1 MSFLRKHAAPAAAL
15 FCALFAFAAPY
26 LIPANPDS
34 AFFRGGVWGALL
46 VAACLYP
53 VWQALRRA
61 EPRELL
67 CGMGWALLFS
77 LALSLGSELFIYN
90 GLLRGMGSLLRR
102 IAVPLMAAPALGALS
117 ARLFSA
123 KPRETQA
130 LCFPLWG
137 YALVILLGWLPV
149 WLAFFPGMIN
159 YDFPAQ
165 YQQHIDHAYSS
176 LHPLLHSAL
185 SNGLMALGEAFS
197 SPTLGLLLNTVL
209 QMLVFSFALA
219 YS

>member
-67 CGMGWALLFS
+67 CGLGWALLFS

-102 IAVPLMAAPALGALS
+102 IAVPLMA
-117 ARLFSA
+117 
-123 KPRETQA
+123 
-130 LCFPLWG
+130 C
-137 YALVILLGWLPV
+137 LLYTSRCV
-149 WLAFFPGMIN
+149 
-159 YDFPAQ
+159 
-165 YQQHIDHAYSS
+165 
-176 LHPLLHSAL
+176 
-185 SNGLMALGEAFS
+185 
-197 SPTLGLLLNTVL
+197 
-209 QMLVFSFALA
+209 
-219 YS
+219 

>member
-53 VWQALRRA
+53 VWHALRRA

-117 ARLFSA
+117 AQLFSS

-130 LCFPLWG
+130 LRFPLWG
-137 YALVILLGWLPV
+137 YALVILLGRFRSGLR
-149 WLAFFPGMIN
+149 FFPH
-159 YDFPAQ
+159 DQPRFPRAVSAAYRSRLFLAASAAAQ
-165 YQQHIDHAYSS
+165 RAEQRPDGAGRSFLLPHARPAAE
-176 LHPLLHSAL
+176 HGFAD
-185 SNGLMALGEAFS
+185 AR
-197 SPTLGLLLNTVL
+197 VL
-209 QMLVFSFALA
+209 VRAGV
-219 YS
+219 

>member
-90 GLLRGMGSLLRR
+90 GLLRGMGSLLRAHCR
-102 IAVPLMAAPALGALS
+102 AADGRARAGRSIRAAVQRKAPRNPGAALS
-117 ARLFSA
+117 PVGLCAGHSAGLASGLACVFSRHDQLRFPRAVSAAYRSRLFLAASA
-123 KPRETQA
+123 AAQRAEQRPDGAGRSFLLPHARPAAEHGFA
-130 LCFPLWG
+130 D
-137 YALVILLGWLPV
+137 ARVLVRAGV
-149 WLAFFPGMIN
+149 
-159 YDFPAQ
+159 
-165 YQQHIDHAYSS
+165 
-176 LHPLLHSAL
+176 
-185 SNGLMALGEAFS
+185 
-197 SPTLGLLLNTVL
+197 
-209 QMLVFSFALA
+209 
-219 YS
+219 